1 MFSAL
6 SRTKKREHDPKEEKT
21 AVEKRKEERE
31 KKIILAQS
39 FSSLAPSTL
48 PTSTSM
54 TSSKKKKINSQTT
67 LIHSPGG
74 TLVGTDSK
82 GNRYFERMS
91 PDEQYGRHRWVVYG
105 ELDCHRGQDPTTVP
119 AEWHGWLHNIT
130 DDAPSR
136 NPAAFDKYAWS
147 LPHRGFSS
155 NTAAAYLPKGHWS
168 NPARRNWKKV
178 STWDGGQ

>member
-1 MFSAL
+1 MDDGEEEESFFPIEATVSQPRPL
-6 SRTKKREHDPKEEKT
+6 SQHQHQHQQKK
-21 AVEKRKEERE
+21 
-31 KKIILAQS
+31 
-39 FSSLAPSTL
+39 
-48 PTSTSM
+48 
-54 TSSKKKKINSQTT
+54 NSQTT
-67 LIHSPGG
+67 LIHSPGA

-82 GNRYFERMS
+82 GNRYFERVT
-91 PDEQYGRHRWVVYG
+91 PEEQYGRHRWVVYS

-136 NPAAFDKYAWS
+136 NPGAFDNKYAWS

-178 STWDGGQ
+178 STWDGGS

>member
-1 MFSAL
+1 
-6 SRTKKREHDPKEEKT
+6 
-21 AVEKRKEERE
+21 
-31 KKIILAQS
+31 
-39 FSSLAPSTL
+39 
-48 PTSTSM
+48 M
-54 TSSKKKKINSQTT
+54 T
-67 LIHSPGG
+67 
-74 TLVGTDSK
+74 
-82 GNRYFERMS
+82 

-105 ELDCHRGQDPTTVP
+105 ELDCHRGQDPTSVP

-136 NPAAFDKYAWS
+136 NPGAFDNKYAWS

-178 STWDGGQ
+178 STWDGGSQ